1 MGCPNANDVT
11 CQKCGARRE
20 VEDTTAPGDC
30 PQCGSR
36 QYVVNRCDSCPVNE
50 LEHVRAHS
58 AAGRLFERVL
68 ELEFACDNFSV
79 PWADVTAEEV
89 KGLQILKD
97 ERDRFQRERN
107 KRPA

>member
-11 CQKCGARRE
+11 CQKCGSRRE
-20 VEDTTAPGDC
+20 VEDTGAPGEC

-36 QYVVNRCDSCPVNE
+36 QFVVNRCEGCPVNE
-50 LEHVRAHS
+50 LEYVRAHS

-68 ELEFACDNFSV
+68 ELEFACDNFAV

-97 ERDRFQRERN
+97 ERDRFERDR
-107 KRPA
+107 KKHPA